1 MAAQWSLSSVT
12 YNTIY
17 LSEEDRYSEETI
29 QEYKKGYFLF
39 EEIHLTCIET
49 SNAFDRE
56 IKVIISFS
64 EDIMV
69 IKIDKKGKLFVDKN
83 TLLDNIQKIYNLNKN
98 QINAHLDILDL
109 PLIEI
114 KKINTNCVNVE
125 VLKDNGY
132 DTANYIEVF
141 KHSEHVHTG
150 LNVVEP
156 DKSDANIQIVEKGA
170 LLELQQYI

>member
-1 MAAQWSLSSVT
+1 MAQWSLSSVT

-17 LSEEDRYSEETI
+17 LSEEDHYSEETI

-39 EEIHLTCIET
+39 EEIYLTCIET
-49 SNAFDRE
+49 SDAFDRQ

-64 EDIMV
+64 ENIMV
-69 IKIDKKGKLFVDKN
+69 IKIDKKRKLIVNKN
-83 TLLDNIQKIYNLNKN
+83 TLLDNMQKIYNLDKN
-98 QINAHLDILDL
+98 QINTHLDILGL

-114 KKINTNCVNVE
+114 NKINTNRVSVE

-150 LNVVEP
+150 LSVVEP
-156 DKSDANIQIVEKGA
+156 DKSDANIQIVTKGA
-170 LLELQQYI
+170 LSELQQYI